1 MYNASFYH
9 YTLYIINYEIVISF
23 TSVTLSV
30 HPSITTAGLWVV
42 MMIWI
47 FGFSF
52 NTRPMSCFC
61 HSK

>member
-1 MYNASFYH
+1 MYNDPFYH

-30 HPSITTAGLWVV
+30 HPSMTTAGLWVV

-47 FGFSF
+47 FGL
-52 NTRPMSCFC
+52 
-61 HSK
+61 SK